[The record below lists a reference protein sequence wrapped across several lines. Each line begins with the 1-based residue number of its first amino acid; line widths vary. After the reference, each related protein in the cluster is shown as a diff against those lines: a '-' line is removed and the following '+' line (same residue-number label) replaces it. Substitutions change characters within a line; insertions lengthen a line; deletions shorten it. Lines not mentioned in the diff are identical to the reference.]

1 MSRPDG
7 EVRVSLSRQAAWTTA
22 HRRTAGQEHGPELL
36 QPGDVLSVAQEF
48 GLMAGMDR

>member
-1 MSRPDG
+1 MSRPEG
-7 EVRVSLSRQAAWTTA
+7 SVPG
-22 HRRTAGQEHGPELL
+22 RTAGQEHGPELL